1 VEQKIDSYRLLQDEN
16 SLTPFP
22 SYLSIEGLSILS
34 FGPKP
39 YDNPI
44 EAYFRNEGG
53 CGWHGELGGA
63 EWRKPEEVP

>member
-16 SLTPFP
+16 NLTPFP

-44 EAYFRNEGG
+44 EAYFRNEGS
-53 CGWHGELGGA
+53 CGWQGELGGA